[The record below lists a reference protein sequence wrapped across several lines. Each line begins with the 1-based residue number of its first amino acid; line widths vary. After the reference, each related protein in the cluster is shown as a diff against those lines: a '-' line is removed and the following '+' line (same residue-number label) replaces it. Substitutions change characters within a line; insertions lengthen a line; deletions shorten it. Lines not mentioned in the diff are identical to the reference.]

1 MNKEKL
7 YKHNGY
13 GFSYDSDFKDGSCL
27 TIVKSKKDT
36 LEVLTNIFGES
47 ANAINGIL
55 EYQQQE
61 LERYKNIIDEA
72 LGIANERINYYY
84 YAHKQIEAEDWSEI
98 FDVLIKRDNQEL
110 KGSDE

>member
-1 MNKEKL
+1 MNKERL

-13 GFSYDSDFKDGSCL
+13 GFGYDSDFNGSCL

-55 EYQQQE
+55 ENQQQE
-61 LERYKNIIDEA
+61 LERYKNIIDE
-72 LGIANERINYYY
+72 LEKYLKEEN
-84 YAHKQIEAEDWSEI
+84 K
-98 FDVLIKRDNQEL
+98 FDEYKDITYRETMGYVLDKLKEL
-110 KGSDE
+110 KGSDN